1 MKTDINP
8 KEQDPW
14 QEEMTHL
21 CENNPGGRVIQT
33 EPTGRVR
40 ASSGSAD
47 RSRKWTPE
55 HLRQQEEHARPEE
68 PGTEASRNRRNRGGW
83 GYGNKE
89 TRDVRCGQGV
99 KWGTIAQ
106 NSMDVSDFWIK

>member
-21 CENNPGGRVIQT
+21 CEKNPGGRVIQT

-40 ASSGSAD
+40 ASSGSGD
-47 RSRKWTPE
+47 RRRKWSPE

-68 PGTEASRNRRNRGGW
+68 PGTGGIGEAGGRVTRRQEIKMRTSSKVGHNCTEC
-83 GYGNKE
+83 YG
-89 TRDVRCGQGV
+89 CV
-99 KWGTIAQ
+99 KIFG
-106 NSMDVSDFWIK
+106 